1 MAGAIIGG
9 AIGGLGSFASGKAQ
23 ADAMTHAADLQATAN
38 TNALNFAKQRY
49 GQLQQ
54 NEAPYMAGGTAAAG
68 GIGDVL
74 KRAAVRS
81 GYSYAPPPQMVTLK
95 APDGS
100 TKQVPQDQAQ
110 HYIQLGAA
118 QVS

>member
-1 MAGAIIGG
+1 MRWALVPRLADKLSVPII
-9 AIGGLGSFASGKAQ
+9 
-23 ADAMTHAADLQATAN
+23 AT
-38 TNALNFAKQRY
+38 
-49 GQLQQ
+49 
-54 NEAPYMAGGTAAAG
+54 G

-81 GYSYAPPPQMVTLK
+81 GYSYAPPPQMVTLR

-100 TKQVPQDQAQ
+100 TKSVPQDQAQ